1 MDISKLIVAL
11 APAFAAGFAL
21 QRLLEIVDPI
31 VEITPIARAKKAILG
46 VVSFVAG
53 LGIAAWAPMRVLS
66 HLLVPEGSV
75 SPVLDYLV
83 TALFVS
89 GGTEGFNS
97 ILKFLNYKKE
107 ETKQVA
113 DTKAITAASAR
124 AFLKGSTAM
133 DPVFEA
139 LMEAIQEWCGIAPDL
154 GDNLSN
160 LWDRAN
166 GGAVPFDPD
175 GIEALVA
182 ALLSKP
188 IFANC
193 PLAGDIGDFLRGDD
207 RTVDDLFTFLTPCG
221 D

>member
-1 MDISKLIVAL
+1 MDMTHLVVAL

-21 QRLLEIVDPI
+21 QRLLEILDPI
-31 VEITPIARAKKAILG
+31 VEITPIARAKKAVLG
-46 VVSFVAG
+46 IVSFVAG
-53 LGIAAWAPMRVLS
+53 LGLAAWPQTRVLS
-66 HLLVPEGSV
+66 HLVVPEGSV

-97 ILKFLNYKKE
+97 ILKFISYKKE
-107 ETKQVA
+107 EKKQEA
-113 DTKAITAASAR
+113 NTKAITAASTR
-124 AFLKGSTAM
+124 AFLKRSTSM

-139 LMEAIQEWCGIAPDL
+139 LMDAIQSWCGIVPDL
-154 GDNLSN
+154 GDDLSN
-160 LWDRAN
+160 LWDQAK
-166 GGAVPFDPD
+166 GGAVPYDPD
-175 GIEALVA
+175 GIDELVA
-182 ALLSKP
+182 ALLNKP

-221 D
+221 E